1 MRKHSLLNRPDARE
15 VAASLSQAERVVRPA
30 ADLVGVM
37 IVLAIVL
44 PEAHRAKVIAAAR
57 RESQEPAAG
66 TRVWPTVTRPGDVL
80 E

>member
-1 MRKHSLLNRPDARE
+1 MRKRSLLNRPNARE
-15 VAASLSQAERVVRPA
+15 VAASLSQTERVVRPA

-37 IVLAIVL
+37 FVLPVVL
-44 PEAHRAKVIAAAR
+44 PEAHWAKVIAAAL
-57 RESQEPAAG
+57 RESHEPAAG